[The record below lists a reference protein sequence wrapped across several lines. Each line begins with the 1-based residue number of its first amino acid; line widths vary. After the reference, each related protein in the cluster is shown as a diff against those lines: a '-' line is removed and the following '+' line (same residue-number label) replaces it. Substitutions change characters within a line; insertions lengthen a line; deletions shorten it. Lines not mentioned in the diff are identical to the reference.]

1 MRKKC
6 ILKKKIIREFGLQ
19 FVVKG
24 KKKKKKGFSNCINGK
39 RAWKIKSNFLRV
51 KYGKSNWL
59 KKWEK
64 MILLIKKVENRS
76 IKKKKKVESYP
87 NFFFLGKL
95 T

>member
-1 MRKKC
+1 MHFK
-6 ILKKKIIREFGLQ
+6 KKKIIREFGLQ

-24 KKKKKKGFSNCINGK
+24 KKKKKGFSNCINGK

-76 IKKKKKVESYP
+76 IKKKKKWKVIP
-87 NFFFLGKL
+87 NFFFLEN
-95 T
+95 

>member
-1 MRKKC
+1 M
-6 ILKKKIIREFGLQ
+6 
-19 FVVKG
+19 
-24 KKKKKKGFSNCINGK
+24 
-39 RAWKIKSNFLRV
+39 

-87 NFFFLGKL
+87 KFFFFGKL